1 VIDSYCLAT
10 RFPCLCDNNMLNSTS
25 PLREEPRN
33 QRAAVIPLKQET
45 SLLDWLHASG
55 RIIARDVHE
64 PDFQEDEEEIS
75 EFLGGEDGI
84 DYDDD
89 DDEVAIADD

>member
-1 VIDSYCLAT
+1 
-10 RFPCLCDNNMLNSTS
+10 MLNS

-45 SLLDWLHASG
+45 SLLDWLQTSG

-64 PDFQEDEEEIS
+64 PDFLEDEEEIS

-84 DYDDD
+84 GDYDLDDD
-89 DDEVAIADD
+89 DDVTIAED

>member
-1 VIDSYCLAT
+1 
-10 RFPCLCDNNMLNSTS
+10 MLNS

-45 SLLDWLHASG
+45 SLLDWLQSSG

-64 PDFQEDEEEIS
+64 PDFLEDEEEIS

-84 DYDDD
+84 GDYDLDDD
-89 DDEVAIADD
+89 DDVVIAED